1 VDVGLIG
8 EVAVWRAANG
18 TDPTTADPADPHNYR
33 LFARSGSGTST
44 GECNTATR
52 RLIAASTRKEL
63 HLRPSKVSGRKIDT
77 TRPQLSK
84 IYRRPLPGR
93 PSL

>member
-52 RLIAASTRKEL
+52 RLIAA
-63 HLRPSKVSGRKIDT
+63 
-77 TRPQLSK
+77 
-84 IYRRPLPGR
+84 
-93 PSL
+93 